1 MDASSQ
7 QPPGASGVGHRNAAS
22 ATLTGILDLL
32 SRKGRIAGLAPDE
45 RLEGRVC
52 LVTGASSGLG
62 KAVAGELARRGA
74 HVILACRSGIP
85 EVGEEVKRASGG
97 GSVEMVHVDLAD
109 LRSVHDLCDDLARRG
124 VQLDVS
130 VLNAGLMPRRARR
143 TTQGFEV
150 MFGVHFLANRLLI
163 ERWLAD
169 GVIRPATEASAHKP
183 RVVFVASEAHRSAEP
198 IDWERFGEF
207 VDYGLR
213 DGMGQYASSKLHM
226 CTFASELSRRL
237 VDARGEA
244 TVSVHTLCP
253 GPVASGIAREAPA
266 ALKPVLGPLM
276 KIFFRSPEAAA
287 EPVTYLACARSI
299 EGRTGLY
306 LHMMREKPMSADA
319 SCPENG
325 ARIWEHSDRLLKP
338 HRR

>member
-1 MDASSQ
+1 MDSSPQ

-22 ATLTGILDLL
+22 ATLTGILDLF

-85 EVGEEVKRASGG
+85 AVGEEVRRASGG

-124 VQLDVS
+124 VQLDVG

-169 GVIRPATEASAHKP
+169 GVIRPATEASVPRP

-198 IDWERFGEF
+198 IDWDRFGEF

-299 EGRTGLY
+299 EGMTGLY